1 MTNAAQSSETPAF
14 SFSLAVA
21 SEEAIARLMADLAL
35 LLMPGDTIALSGG
48 LGAGK
53 TTCARALI
61 RQLAG
66 DPVLDVPSPTFT
78 LIQSYDLPQFTLLHA
93 DLYRITSPREIDELD
108 LFDNDPRNV
117 RLIEWPEHAGN
128 ALPHDRID
136 IALSHHTGQ
145 APSRR
150 DVTLTG
156 TGLGAARVERLSAL
170 LRFLNQTEFA
180 DAQRTRLAGDASSR
194 SYARMTLPGTG
205 IVPDSTA
212 LLMNSPRRP
221 DGPPVYRG
229 KSYSEVVHLAE
240 DIAPFVAIAG
250 GLRDHGFSAP
260 AILHADFTAGFILLE
275 DLGLELFVEGN
286 PPAPIFERYKAAV
299 EMLAALHH
307 DDLPDHLPV
316 TRGVTY
322 TLPEYDIDAFLTETS
337 LLLDW
342 HIPESGRQI
351 GEVARAEFDSLWR
364 AALAPVLTAR
374 KTWVLR
380 DFHSPNLIWLPQ
392 RPDTARVGLIDFQDA
407 LMGPEAYDVASLL
420 QDARVDVSEEMEITL
435 LTHYVKE
442 RLIRDPDF
450 DARSFASAYTV
461 MATQR
466 ATKILGIFA
475 RLNRRDGKPAYL
487 RHQPRVWTYLQRA
500 LAHPALNNLR
510 GWYALYVQPP
520 KM

>member
-170 LRFLNQTEFA
+170 LRFLICRCATHAACRRCVEPLLCAHDVARHRNCPRQHSTLDEFA
-180 DAQRTRLAGDASSR
+180 AQAGWPS
-194 SYARMTLPGTG
+194 
-205 IVPDSTA
+205 
-212 LLMNSPRRP
+212 
-221 DGPPVYRG
+221 
-229 KSYSEVVHLAE
+229 
-240 DIAPFVAIAG
+240 
-250 GLRDHGFSAP
+250 GLS
-260 AILHADFTAGFILLE
+260 
-275 DLGLELFVEGN
+275 
-286 PPAPIFERYKAAV
+286 
-299 EMLAALHH
+299 
-307 DDLPDHLPV
+307 
-316 TRGVTY
+316 
-322 TLPEYDIDAFLTETS
+322 
-337 LLLDW
+337 
-342 HIPESGRQI
+342 RQI
-351 GEVARAEFDSLWR
+351 L
-364 AALAPVLTAR
+364 
-374 KTWVLR
+374 
-380 DFHSPNLIWLPQ
+380 
-392 RPDTARVGLIDFQDA
+392 
-407 LMGPEAYDVASLL
+407 
-420 QDARVDVSEEMEITL
+420 
-435 LTHYVKE
+435 
-442 RLIRDPDF
+442 
-450 DARSFASAYTV
+450 
-461 MATQR
+461 
-466 ATKILGIFA
+466 
-475 RLNRRDGKPAYL
+475 
-487 RHQPRVWTYLQRA
+487 
-500 LAHPALNNLR
+500 
-510 GWYALYVQPP
+510 
-520 KM
+520 